1 MARYGAR
8 HTSARPIV
16 GIGPKSGLPLP
27 PWLPHPSSRTPDA
40 QYCRRP
46 RPVAQISRLPAAAER
61 RPRSPPLRPRSPAPR
76 RAWAPRCL
84 PGSLLQAAVACRRPR
99 PPAFIPGSAP
109 RRLPVSAPCLG
120 ASPPPRLP
128 AAAQAQPAAPSP
140 APRNAVA
147 ASGTPSPHPSA
158 PYPLPPSLG
167 HSQIS
172 ITELLTHCSRN

>member
-1 MARYGAR
+1 MWLSPYLGPAHSGNIHRPMKKVR
-8 HTSARPIV
+8 FTSLTLAAATSSIRP
-16 GIGPKSGLPLP
+16 
-27 PWLPHPSSRTPDA
+27 SRPRCAPRRRAPDA
-40 QYCRRP
+40 L
-46 RPVAQISRLPAAAER
+46 AQIPAPCSGALA
-61 RPRSPPLRPRSPAPR
+61 LRPSGPDAPGHLAASPAPCCR
-76 RAWAPRCL
+76 
-84 PGSLLQAAVACRRPR
+84 LQWRRPR

-128 AAAQAQPAAPSP
+128 AAARAQPAAPSP
-140 APRNAVA
+140 APRSAAA